1 METQPASA
9 ASYATFGLG
18 CFWCSEAVFQQLD
31 GMKSVTSGYEGGD
44 IENPTY
50 KQVCSGQSGHAEV
63 IRIEY
68 DPAIVEYETLLDI
81 FWKAHDPTQLNRQGA
96 DIGTQYRSV
105 IFYHSDEQ
113 RKAAEASKGK
123 QAASGRHG
131 KAIATEISP
140 SKKFY
145 PAENHHQNYFKNNP
159 NQPYCQFVIVP
170 KLKKLGIDE
179 KPQ

>member
-31 GMKSVTSGYEGGD
+31 DMKSVTSGYEGGD

-68 DPAIVEYETLLDI
+68 DPAIVEYDTLLDI

-123 QAASGRHG
+123 QAASGEHG
-131 KAIATEISP
+131 KSIATEISP

-159 NQPYCQFVIVP
+159 NQPYCRFVIVP
-170 KLKKLGIDE
+170 KLKKLGINE